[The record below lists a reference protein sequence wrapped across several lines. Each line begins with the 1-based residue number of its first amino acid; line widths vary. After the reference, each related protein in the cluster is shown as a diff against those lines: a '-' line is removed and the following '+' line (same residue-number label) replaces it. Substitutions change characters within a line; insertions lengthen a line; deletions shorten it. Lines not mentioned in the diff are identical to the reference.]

1 MQRKYSKMEEPINDL
16 TFSSDCFNESDH
28 ILQKMIQK
36 EQINKLAEE
45 INKLDYKYKAV
56 MELKYVNGFSNQ
68 EIADILKI
76 KKKTVDMR
84 LYRAKK
90 LLLKKME
97 E

>member
-1 MQRKYSKMEEPINDL
+1 
-16 TFSSDCFNESDH
+16 
-28 ILQKMIQK
+28 
-36 EQINKLAEE
+36 
-45 INKLDYKYKAV
+45 